1 MNNLDSTSSGD
12 LTVRGDLYVDGTTD
26 IVGLNTSSIN
36 VSGELVSLNGTT
48 NLSTTNISNRIDFNI
63 YYIPNRHINYN
74 MVFRSFWICINVWRN
89 QWFDKLVST
98 FGGVNFDGGNSSNN
112 TENISIGEGNN
123 KLLQSAQTSNIFLGN
138 NIFKGI

>member
-1 MNNLDSTSSGD
+1 M
-12 LTVRGDLYVDGTTD
+12 VHRGL
-26 IVGLNTSSIN
+26 
-36 VSGELVSLNGTT
+36 
-48 NLSTTNISNRIDFNI
+48 
-63 YYIPNRHINYN
+63 
-74 MVFRSFWICINVWRN
+74 WICINIWRN

-138 NIFKGI
+138 NIFKGTHRYSSSSGLEFNIAIGQDYLIQVH